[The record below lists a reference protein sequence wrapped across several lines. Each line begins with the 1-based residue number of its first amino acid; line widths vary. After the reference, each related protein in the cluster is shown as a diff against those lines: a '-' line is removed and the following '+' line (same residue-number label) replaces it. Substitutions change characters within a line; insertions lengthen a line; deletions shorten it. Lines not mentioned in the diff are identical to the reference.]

1 MSISGFTFMN
11 SILFIYCTFMYSIR
25 NPYLFQNGV
34 AKIIQPGSVSRL
46 WQPLGHSPGL
56 QGLLPQLGHG
66 IVKLDA
72 ITI

>member
-1 MSISGFTFMN
+1 
-11 SILFIYCTFMYSIR
+11 MYSIR

-46 WQPLGHSPGL
+46 RQELGHSPGL

-72 ITI
+72 MYYDLAMLVVANFDF